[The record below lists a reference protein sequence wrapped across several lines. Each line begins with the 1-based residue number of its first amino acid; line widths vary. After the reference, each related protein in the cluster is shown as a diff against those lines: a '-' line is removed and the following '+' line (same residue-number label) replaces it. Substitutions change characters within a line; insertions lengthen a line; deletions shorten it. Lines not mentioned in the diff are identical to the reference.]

1 MLILVIGAKGGV
13 GATALAKELALGGN
27 GVGLDLADGQLAAQ
41 LERTA
46 WTLTRVVFSPPGQ
59 RRQALDDVVRRLI
72 TLLWMPECSLV
83 IEDAVGFVR
92 AVTDRVDVVADG
104 GIEPLEEIAA
114 LADVVIVVSE
124 DNPVAQHHER
134 RWKDRFPD
142 ALVTQYD
149 KEMVQELIEQ
159 LFGEK

>member
-13 GATALAKELALGGN
+13 GATSLAKELVQGGN
-27 GVGLDLADGQLAAQ
+27 TVGLDLTDGQLAAQ

-46 WTLTRVVFSPPGQ
+46 WTLTRVVFSSPRQ
-59 RRQALDDVVRRLI
+59 RRQALDEVVRRRI
-72 TLLWMPECSLV
+72 TLLWMPECSLA

-114 LADVVIVVSE
+114 LADVVIVVTE
-124 DNPVAQHHER
+124 ENPVAQYHER
-134 RWKDRFPD
+134 KLKGRFPD
-142 ALVTQYD
+142 ALVIQYD
-149 KEMVQELIEQ
+149 RETAQELIEQ
-159 LFGEK
+159 LFTQ

>member
-46 WTLTRVVFSPPGQ
+46 WTLTRVVFSSSRQ
-59 RRQALDDVVRRLI
+59 RRQALDDVVQRRI

-83 IEDAVGFVR
+83 IEDAVQ
-92 AVTDRVDVVADG
+92 
-104 GIEPLEEIAA
+104 GIEAA
-114 LADVVIVVSE
+114 LQSGVGPAGQYRVGSKDHARDNREQVPSPE
-124 DNPVAQHHER
+124 DAFHRE
-134 RWKDRFPD
+134 
-142 ALVTQYD
+142 
-149 KEMVQELIEQ
+149 
-159 LFGEK
+159 